1 MIDFQNMEKWSLFSP
16 LDQRKYMV
24 RINVLGL
31 MAILSIFHNHTTL
44 LYIIGMTEKISS
56 LSCAPYN
63 SDSTE
68 L

>member
-31 MAILSIFHNHTTL
+31 MAILSIFHNHTIL

-56 LSCAPYN
+56 LSYAPYN